1 MPERTPSRKAR
12 APRTRGVSAP
22 SNNPGSH
29 GKPASHREAP
39 SLPPIGIVVSRYNW
53 TITQALLNGAVEA
66 YFDAGGDPDNLSL
79 VFAPGAFEVVTLS
92 SLMLKGGGVAGV
104 VALGCII
111 KGETIHDQVLGNAVT
126 TALADLSSWTACPVG
141 LGVLTVNSV
150 AQARARAGFGSGPG
164 VSNKGAEAM
173 RSVLVVLQQMNILT
187 KAGGVPVHD
196 FFSGQVQLP
205 LSESPDKA
213 HASSHRGKR
222 S

>member
-1 MPERTPSRKAR
+1 M
-12 APRTRGVSAP
+12 
-22 SNNPGSH
+22 
-29 GKPASHREAP
+29 
-39 SLPPIGIVVSRYNW
+39 SRYNW
-53 TITQALLNGAVEA
+53 TITQALLRGAVEA
-66 YFDAGGDPDNLSL
+66 YCEAGGEVENLSL

-92 SLMLKGGGVAGV
+92 SLMLKSGSVAGV

-173 RSVLVVLQQMNILT
+173 RSVLIVLQQMNILT
-187 KAGGVPVHD
+187 KAGGVPVRD
-196 FFSGQVQLP
+196 FFSGQVELP
-205 LSESPDKA
+205 LSDSPDKA
-213 HASSHRGKR
+213 RGGTKRGKR